1 MEEEPIEA
9 LYPTDI
15 QEEAIIDVID
25 TWPVPDVDVSEPTVS
40 DNEELEPLTE

>member
-25 TWPVPDVDVSEPTVS
+25 TGPVPDVDVSETTVS
-40 DNEELEPLTE
+40 EREETEPLT